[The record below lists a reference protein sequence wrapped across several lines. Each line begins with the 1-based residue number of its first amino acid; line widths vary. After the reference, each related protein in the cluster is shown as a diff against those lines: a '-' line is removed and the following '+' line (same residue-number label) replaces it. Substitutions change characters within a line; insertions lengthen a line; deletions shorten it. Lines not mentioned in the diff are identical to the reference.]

1 MNSTSIEDRQ
11 ESIEDSLDD
20 LLIFPTRKGLRQSLS
35 VMKSYFTLETELL
48 NKDNNTIITSEQY
61 QSIIQS
67 QNAILDTINTELN
80 DNSISST
87 KSCETG
93 WIPAPKSIDK
103 GINKNLVARLVS
115 LFANHVELFNST
127 GCGAAEDGKI

>member
-35 VMKSYFTLETELL
+35 VIKLYFTLETELL
-48 NKDNNTIITSEQY
+48 NQNKDNSTITSEQY
-61 QSIIQS
+61 KSIIQS
-67 QNAILDTINTELN
+67 QKAILDTIHTELN
-80 DNSISST
+80 DNKISSN

-93 WIPAPKSIDK
+93 
-103 GINKNLVARLVS
+103 
-115 LFANHVELFNST
+115 
-127 GCGAAEDGKI
+127 

>member
-35 VMKSYFTLETELL
+35 IIKLYFTLETELL
-48 NKDNNTIITSEQY
+48 NQNKDNNTIITSEQY

-67 QNAILDTINTELN
+67 QNTILDTINTELN
-80 DNSISST
+80 DNKISAN

-93 WIPAPKSIDK
+93 
-103 GINKNLVARLVS
+103 
-115 LFANHVELFNST
+115 
-127 GCGAAEDGKI
+127 

>member
-35 VMKSYFTLETELL
+35 IIKLYFTLETELL
-48 NKDNNTIITSEQY
+48 NKDNNIITSEQY

-67 QNAILDTINTELN
+67 QNAILDTIHTELN
-80 DNSISST
+80 DNTISSN

-93 WIPAPKSIDK
+93 
-103 GINKNLVARLVS
+103 
-115 LFANHVELFNST
+115 
-127 GCGAAEDGKI
+127 

>member
-20 LLIFPTRKGLRQSLS
+20 LLIFPTRKGLCQSLS
-35 VMKSYFTLETELL
+35 IIKSYFSLETELL
-48 NKDNNTIITSEQY
+48 NQNKDNYATITSEQY

-80 DNSISST
+80 DNNTISSSN

-93 WIPAPKSIDK
+93 
-103 GINKNLVARLVS
+103 
-115 LFANHVELFNST
+115 
-127 GCGAAEDGKI
+127 

>member
-20 LLIFPTRKGLRQSLS
+20 LLIFPTRKGLRQSFDML
-35 VMKSYFTLETELL
+35 KSYFTLETDLL
-48 NKDNNTIITSEQY
+48 NQNKDNTITITPEQH

-80 DNSISST
+80 DNNTISS
-87 KSCETG
+87 KSNSCETG
-93 WIPAPKSIDK
+93 
-103 GINKNLVARLVS
+103 
-115 LFANHVELFNST
+115 
-127 GCGAAEDGKI
+127 

>member
-20 LLIFPTRKGLRQSLS
+20 LLIFPTRKGLHRSLD
-35 VMKSYFTLETELL
+35 MLRAYFTLETKLL
-48 NKDNNTIITSEQY
+48 NQNKDNDTISSEQY

-67 QNAILDTINTELN
+67 QNAILDTINAELN
-80 DNSISST
+80 DKISSSN

-93 WIPAPKSIDK
+93 
-103 GINKNLVARLVS
+103 
-115 LFANHVELFNST
+115 
-127 GCGAAEDGKI
+127 